1 MNKPGFRLRRP
12 TLDDAQA
19 VCDLVAICDTEDLGA
34 PDIVLDDV
42 LNMWSSFDLDQN
54 VWVAEDENTDLI
66 GYAFLEED
74 SEEKLFSYGCVRP
87 SARGR
92 GVGAALVAEL
102 EARALALR
110 NESGKAK
117 RLQGMIPSSCSDAAA
132 LFEGQGF
139 APVRY
144 FKRMTHRL
152 EAEPAAGVLPEG
164 LILAPFVKGRDE
176 QAVYDAYTEAFSDH
190 WDFAAPS
197 LEKFQERT
205 QLPTFEERWWMIAW
219 DSEKDTIA
227 GFTLCR
233 LSEDLLYIEHLGV
246 RRPYRGRGL
255 ALALLQNVFASSYQA
270 GQFNVALGVD
280 AANPTGAYRLYEKAG
295 MKPENEISIYE
306 KIFPIATS

>member
-1 MNKPGFRLRRP
+1 MNHLGFRLRHP

-19 VCDLVAICDTEDLGA
+19 VCDLVAVCDTEDLGA

-42 LNMWSSFDLDQN
+42 LNMWSGFDLDHN
-54 VWVAEDENTDLI
+54 VWVAEDENDDLV

-92 GVGAALVAEL
+92 GVGAALVAVL

-110 NESGKAK
+110 DESGKTK

-139 APVRY
+139 APIRY
-144 FKRMTHRL
+144 FKRMTLRL
-152 EAEPAAGVLPEG
+152 EAEPAAGVLPERFA
-164 LILAPFVKGRDE
+164 IVPYVKGRDE
-176 QAVYDAYTEAFSDH
+176 QAVYEAYTEAFADH
-190 WDFAAPS
+190 WDFAVPS
-197 LEKFQERT
+197 IEKFIERT
-205 QLPTFEERWWMIAW
+205 QLPTFEERWWLIAW
-219 DSEKDTIA
+219 DSKEDTVA
-227 GFTLCR
+227 GFALCR
-233 LSEDLLYIEHLGV
+233 MSEDLLFIEHLGV
-246 RRPYRGRGL
+246 RRCYRGRGL
-255 ALALLQNVFASSYQA
+255 ALALLKNVFASSYRA
-270 GQFNVALGVD
+270 GQINVSLGVD

-306 KIFPIATS
+306 KTFLISAS

>member
-42 LNMWSSFDLDQN
+42 LNMWSGFDLDQN

-117 RLQGMIPSSCSDAAA
+117 RLQGMIPSS
-132 LFEGQGF
+132 
-139 APVRY
+139 
-144 FKRMTHRL
+144 
-152 EAEPAAGVLPEG
+152 
-164 LILAPFVKGRDE
+164 
-176 QAVYDAYTEAFSDH
+176 
-190 WDFAAPS
+190 
-197 LEKFQERT
+197 
-205 QLPTFEERWWMIAW
+205 
-219 DSEKDTIA
+219 
-227 GFTLCR
+227 
-233 LSEDLLYIEHLGV
+233 
-246 RRPYRGRGL
+246 
-255 ALALLQNVFASSYQA
+255 
-270 GQFNVALGVD
+270 
-280 AANPTGAYRLYEKAG
+280 
-295 MKPENEISIYE
+295 
-306 KIFPIATS
+306 